1 MALDRKGNALVAE
14 VAEVA
19 AGCDAARS
27 VSVCTAPAAAL
38 EHLSTPN
45 PLVAAVDRHLAL
57 DASAV
62 PAAALPNPLVAAV
75 DVRVAVDGVRVAIG
89 GRE

>member
-1 MALDRKGNALVAE
+1 VDDRVALDRKGNALIAT
-14 VAEVA
+14 VA

-38 EHLSTPN
+38 EHLSSPN
-45 PLVAAVDRHLAL
+45 PLVAAVDRHL

-89 GRE
+89 GRG